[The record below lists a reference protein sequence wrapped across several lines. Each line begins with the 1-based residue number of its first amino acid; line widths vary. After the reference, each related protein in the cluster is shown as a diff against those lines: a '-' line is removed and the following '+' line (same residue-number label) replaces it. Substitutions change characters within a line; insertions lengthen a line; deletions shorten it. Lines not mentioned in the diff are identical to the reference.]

1 MIRFNQFNKLTVTS
15 SSDRIYRNPHS
26 VLPTNIK
33 IVKLAKST
41 FAPDAAKLNNC
52 YIPFESIFSESI
64 HFSPPSLLGM
74 SSWDE
79 LLNFVKEENNVNPA
93 LPEHVTQ
100 HVTNPTQFNTDNLKI
115 KLSDGKEFKIDRPSY
130 LPVTFTRL
138 DWAKNV
144 SKESLFRSLGV
155 ALIPEEEKG
164 TSTSDSAGDS

>member
-1 MIRFNQFNKLTVTS
+1 
-15 SSDRIYRNPHS
+15 
-26 VLPTNIK
+26 
-33 IVKLAKST
+33 
-41 FAPDAAKLNNC
+41 
-52 YIPFESIFSESI
+52 
-64 HFSPPSLLGM
+64 M

-93 LPEHVTQ
+93 LLEHVTE
-100 HVTNPTQFNTDNLKI
+100 HVTDHTQFNTDNLKI

-130 LPVTFTRL
+130 LPVTFSRL

-164 TSTSDSAGDS
+164 TSTSEEDVQ